1 MKLSLTLS
9 ILLLFAGGV
18 YAEWTL
24 IAESVEDDKHYVELE
39 TIKEFDFREFE
50 LPLLK
55 MYTNKVIY
63 KDEQTSRG
71 GYKYKSAV
79 SAATVNCDN
88 YSQTE
93 MYLLFYKDSM
103 EEELIEAIDPLGIQ
117 LPRDYPPTGSV
128 GRKVLEFVCSY
139 KLKNEKETS
148 NEKK

>member
-1 MKLSLTLS
+1 MKHLTILS
-9 ILLLFAGGV
+9 ILLLLFVGGV

-39 TIKEFDFREFE
+39 TIKEFDFGEAG

-55 MYTNKVIY
+55 IFQNKVIY

-79 SAATVNCDN
+79 STATVNCDT

-103 EEELIEAIDPLGIQ
+103 EEELIEAFDGLGIE

-128 GRKVLEFVCSY
+128 GRLVLEFVCSY
-139 KLKNEKETS
+139 KLKDELKDND
-148 NEKK
+148 